1 MVIGYDEDNAGG
13 TAAEVDGSDRQSIE
27 VSSRRTSRCL
37 ILSVVTRPTHSSD
50 ANSRQRGL
58 PQNAG
63 SAGTYT
69 CTISA
74 RAHDIPTTQPRPD
87 LRYDTPRSLVP
98 QEEDASKSKNKG
110 KDDVAEATV
119 VSTDD
124 KGAEVSETSSF
135 GCAHP
140 TNTTQHQSE

>member
-13 TAAEVDGSDRQSIE
+13 TAAEGDGSDRQSIE

-63 SAGTYT
+63 SAGTYI

-74 RAHDIPTTQPRPD
+74 RAHDVPTTQPTLILSDTRWAVDVSWAGKTGLLNPSLRLLARHSILQWRP
-87 LRYDTPRSLVP
+87 RAKYV
-98 QEEDASKSKNKG
+98 QIG
-110 KDDVAEATV
+110 KHLLAISRV
-119 VSTDD
+119 
-124 KGAEVSETSSF
+124 
-135 GCAHP
+135 
-140 TNTTQHQSE
+140 